1 MILLEIKKIIQ
12 VISNSFI
19 ISADDKM
26 FFKRVNEINEQVD
39 EYICN
44 LALSNIYNIYRK
56 VYNSSQPIL
65 IDKYY

>member
-1 MILLEIKKIIQ
+1 
-12 VISNSFI
+12 
-19 ISADDKM
+19 M